1 MNVSRRVALGFLFV
15 AVGAE
20 AARMSVRSSRSGSP
34 AAPPPAAPLEDVPGP
49 SGAASMTVNF
59 AAVADADGIVL
70 YYDTATNA
78 SVDPADWPYRK
89 VQAGAGIT
97 SVTVTGVAVD
107 NYFCKP
113 AGYDGTV
120 VGDLGQE
127 IEVNAA

>member
-1 MNVSRRVALGFLFV
+1 MRLFAVVSRHGG
-15 AVGAE
+15 GAS
-20 AARMSVRSSRSGSP
+20 AGGGGS
-34 AAPPPAAPLEDVPGP
+34 PLEDVPGP
-49 SGAASMTVNF
+49 SGAASFTVNF
-59 AAVADADGIVL
+59 SAVADTDGVVL

-97 SVTVTGVAVD
+97 SVTVSGVAVD

-127 IEVNAA
+127 IEVTAA